1 MQNKIQDKVIE
12 VLQISPIVP
21 VVVIEDLK
29 DAVPLAQSLIE
40 GGIPIIEVTL
50 RSNCALEAIELI
62 AKNVPKMHVGAGTI
76 LNLNQLEQAQNR
88 GAEFLIS
95 PGLTPSLLEYAKKKD
110 MPLIPG
116 VSSSSEVMQALE
128 LGYNALK
135 FFPAEYCG
143 GAKLLNAFNGPFKG
157 VKFCPTGGISVDNMH
172 AYLKL
177 ENVLCVGGSWLT
189 PRNLVQNKEWDKI
202 IELCKQALANIKT

>member
-1 MQNKIQDKVIE
+1 MQDKIIE

-21 VVVIEDLK
+21 VVVIEDIK
-29 DAVPLAQSLIE
+29 DAVPLVQSLIE
-40 GGIPIIEVTL
+40 GGIHIIEVTL
-50 RSNCALEAIELI
+50 RSSCALEAIELI
-62 AKNVPKMHVGAGTI
+62 AKNVPKMRVGVGTI
-76 LNLNQLEQAQNR
+76 LNPTQLEQAQNR

-95 PGLTPSLLEYAKKKD
+95 PGLTIKLLEYAKKKD

-143 GAKLLNAFNGPFKG
+143 GVKLLNAFNGPFKG
-157 VKFCPTGGISVDNMH
+157 VKFCPTGGISTDNMRS
-172 AYLKL
+172 YLNL

-189 PRNLVQNKEWDKI
+189 PKNLIQNKEWDKI
-202 IELCKQALANIKT
+202 TEICKRSLALR

>member
-1 MQNKIQDKVIE
+1 MQDKIIE

-50 RSNCALEAIELI
+50 RSSCALEAIELI
-62 AKNVPKMHVGAGTI
+62 AKNVPKMRVGAGTI
-76 LNLNQLEQAQNR
+76 LNLTQLEQAQNR

-95 PGLTPSLLEYAKKKD
+95 PGLTIKLLEHAKKKD

-143 GAKLLNAFNGPFKG
+143 GVKLLNAFNGPFKG
-157 VKFCPTGGISVDNMH
+157 VKFCPTGGVSVDNMRS
-172 AYLKL
+172 YLNL
-177 ENVLCVGGSWLT
+177 ENVVCVGGSWLT
-189 PRNLVQNKEWDKI
+189 PKNLIQNKEWDKI
-202 IELCKQALANIKT
+202 TEICKRALALR

>member
-1 MQNKIQDKVIE
+1 MQDKTIE

-21 VVVIEDLK
+21 VVVIENIK

-50 RSNCALEAIELI
+50 RSSCALEAIELI

-76 LNLNQLEQAQNR
+76 LNLTQLEQAQNR

-95 PGLTPSLLEYAKKKD
+95 PGLTIELLKHAKKKG

-128 LGYNALK
+128 WGYNALK

-143 GAKLLNAFNGPFKG
+143 GVKLLNAFNGPFKG
-157 VKFCPTGGISVDNMH
+157 VKFCPTGGISADNMRS
-172 AYLKL
+172 YLNL

-189 PRNLVQNKEWDKI
+189 PKNLIQNKEWDKI
-202 IELCKQALANIKT
+202 TEICKRALA

>member
-1 MQNKIQDKVIE
+1 MQDKIIE

-21 VVVIEDLK
+21 VVVIEDIK

-40 GGIPIIEVTL
+40 GGIHIIEVTL
-50 RSNCALEAIELI
+50 RSSCALEAIELI
-62 AKNVPKMHVGAGTI
+62 AKNVPKMRVGAGTI
-76 LNLNQLEQAQNR
+76 LNPTQLEQAQNR

-95 PGLTPSLLEYAKKKD
+95 PGLTIKLLEYAKKKD

-143 GAKLLNAFNGPFKG
+143 GVKLLNAFNGPFKG
-157 VKFCPTGGISVDNMH
+157 VKFCPTGGISTDNMRS
-172 AYLKL
+172 YLNL

-189 PRNLVQNKEWDKI
+189 PKNLIQNKEWDKI
-202 IELCKQALANIKT
+202 TEICKRSLALR

>member
-1 MQNKIQDKVIE
+1 MQDKIIE
-12 VLQISPIVP
+12 VLQISPIIP
-21 VVVIEDLK
+21 VVVIEDIK

-50 RSNCALEAIELI
+50 RSSCALEAIELI
-62 AKNVPKMHVGAGTI
+62 AKNVPKMRVGAGTI
-76 LNLNQLEQAQNR
+76 LNPTQLEQAQNR

-95 PGLTPSLLEYAKKKD
+95 PGLTIKLLEHAKKKD

-143 GAKLLNAFNGPFKG
+143 GVKLLNAFNGPFKG
-157 VKFCPTGGISVDNMH
+157 VKFCPTGGISADNMH
-172 AYLKL
+172 SYLNL

-189 PRNLVQNKEWDKI
+189 PKNLIQNKEWDKI
-202 IELCKQALANIKT
+202 TEICKRSLARI

>member
-1 MQNKIQDKVIE
+1 MQDKIIE
-12 VLQISPIVP
+12 ILQISPIVP
-21 VVVIEDLK
+21 VVVIENIK
-29 DAVPLAQSLIE
+29 DAVPLVQSLIE
-40 GGIPIIEVTL
+40 GGIHIIEVTL
-50 RSNCALEAIELI
+50 RSSCALEAIELI
-62 AKNVPKMHVGAGTI
+62 AKNVPKMRVGAGTI
-76 LNLNQLEQAQNR
+76 LNPTQLEQAQNR

-95 PGLTPSLLEYAKKKD
+95 PGLTIKLLEYAKKKD

-143 GAKLLNAFNGPFKG
+143 GVKLLNAFNGPFKG
-157 VKFCPTGGISVDNMH
+157 VKFCPTGGISTDNMRS
-172 AYLKL
+172 YLNL

-189 PRNLVQNKEWDKI
+189 PKNLIQNKEWDKI
-202 IELCKQALANIKT
+202 TEICKQSLALR

>member
-1 MQNKIQDKVIE
+1 MQDKIIE
-12 VLQISPIVP
+12 VLQISPIIP
-21 VVVIEDLK
+21 VVVIENIK

-40 GGIPIIEVTL
+40 GGIHIIEVTL
-50 RSNCALEAIELI
+50 RSSCALEAIELI
-62 AKNVPKMHVGAGTI
+62 AKNVPKMRVGAGTI
-76 LNLNQLEQAQNR
+76 LNPTQLEQAQNR

-95 PGLTPSLLEYAKKKD
+95 PGLTIKLLEYAKKKD
-110 MPLIPG
+110 MLLIPG

-143 GAKLLNAFNGPFKG
+143 GVKLLNAFNGPFKG
-157 VKFCPTGGISVDNMH
+157 VKFCPTGGISADNMH
-172 AYLKL
+172 SYLNL

-189 PRNLVQNKEWDKI
+189 PKNLIQNKEWDKI
-202 IELCKQALANIKT
+202 TEICKRSLALR

>member
-1 MQNKIQDKVIE
+1 MQDKIIE

-21 VVVIEDLK
+21 VVVIENIK
-29 DAVPLAQSLIE
+29 DAVPLAQSLVE
-40 GGIPIIEVTL
+40 GGIHIIEVTL
-50 RSNCALEAIELI
+50 RSSCALEAIELI
-62 AKNVPKMHVGAGTI
+62 AKNVPKMRVGAGTI
-76 LNLNQLEQAQNR
+76 LNPTQLEQAQNR

-95 PGLTPSLLEYAKKKD
+95 PGLTIKLLEYAKKKD

-128 LGYNALK
+128 LGYSALK

-143 GAKLLNAFNGPFKG
+143 GVKLLNAFNGPFKG
-157 VKFCPTGGISVDNMH
+157 VKFCPTGGISADNMH
-172 AYLKL
+172 SYLNL

-189 PRNLVQNKEWDKI
+189 PKNLIQNKEWDKI
-202 IELCKQALANIKT
+202 TEICKRSLALR

>member
-1 MQNKIQDKVIE
+1 MQDRIIE

-21 VVVIEDLK
+21 VVVIENIK

-40 GGIPIIEVTL
+40 GGIHIIEVTL
-50 RSNCALEAIELI
+50 RSSCALEAIELI
-62 AKNVPKMHVGAGTI
+62 AKNVPKMRVGAGTI
-76 LNLNQLEQAQNR
+76 LNPTQLEQAQNR

-95 PGLTPSLLEYAKKKD
+95 PGLTIKLLEHAKKKD

-128 LGYNALK
+128 LGYSALK

-143 GAKLLNAFNGPFKG
+143 GVKLLNAFNGPFKG
-157 VKFCPTGGISVDNMH
+157 VKFCPTGGISADNMRS
-172 AYLKL
+172 YLNL

-189 PRNLVQNKEWDKI
+189 PKNLIQNKEWDKI
-202 IELCKQALANIKT
+202 TEICKRSLALR

>member
-1 MQNKIQDKVIE
+1 MQDKIIE

-21 VVVIEDLK
+21 VVVIENIK

-50 RSNCALEAIELI
+50 RSSCALEAIELI
-62 AKNVPKMHVGAGTI
+62 AKNVPKMRVGAGTI
-76 LNLNQLEQAQNR
+76 LNPAQLEQAQNR

-95 PGLTPSLLEYAKKKD
+95 PGLTIKLLEYAKKKD

-128 LGYNALK
+128 LGYSALK

-143 GAKLLNAFNGPFKG
+143 GVKLLNAFNGPFKG
-157 VKFCPTGGISVDNMH
+157 VKFCPTGGISIDNMRS
-172 AYLKL
+172 YLDL

-189 PRNLVQNKEWDKI
+189 PKDLIQNKEWDKI
-202 IELCKQALANIKT
+202 TEICKRALALR

>member
-1 MQNKIQDKVIE
+1 MQNKIQDKVLE

-21 VVVIEDLK
+21 VVVVEDLK
-29 DAVPLAQSLIE
+29 DAVPLAQSLVE
-40 GGIPIIEVTL
+40 GGIPIIEITL

-62 AKNVPKMHVGAGTI
+62 AKNVPKMRVGAGTI
-76 LNLNQLEQAQNR
+76 LNSNQLEQAQNR

-143 GAKLLNAFNGPFKG
+143 GVKLLNAFNGPFKG

-189 PRNLVQNKEWDKI
+189 PKNLVQNKEWDKI
-202 IELCKQALANIKT
+202 VEICKRVLA

>member
-1 MQNKIQDKVIE
+1 MQDKIIE
-12 VLQISPIVP
+12 ILQISPIVP
-21 VVVIEDLK
+21 VVVIEDIK

-40 GGIPIIEVTL
+40 GGIHIIEVTL
-50 RSNCALEAIELI
+50 RSSCALEAIELI
-62 AKNVPKMHVGAGTI
+62 AKNVPKMCVGAGTI
-76 LNLNQLEQAQNR
+76 LNPTQLEQAQNR

-95 PGLTPSLLEYAKKKD
+95 PGLTIKLLEYAKKKD

-143 GAKLLNAFNGPFKG
+143 GVKLLNAFNGPFKG
-157 VKFCPTGGISVDNMH
+157 VKFCPTGGISADNMRS
-172 AYLKL
+172 YLNL

-189 PRNLVQNKEWDKI
+189 PKNLIQNKEWDKI
-202 IELCKQALANIKT
+202 TEICKRSLALR

>member
-1 MQNKIQDKVIE
+1 MQDKIIE

-21 VVVIEDLK
+21 VVVIENIK

-40 GGIPIIEVTL
+40 GGIHIIEVTL
-50 RSNCALEAIELI
+50 RSSCALEAIELI
-62 AKNVPKMHVGAGTI
+62 AKNVPKMCVGVGTI
-76 LNLNQLEQAQNR
+76 LNPTQLEQAQNR

-95 PGLTPSLLEYAKKKD
+95 PGLTIKLLEYAKKKD

-143 GAKLLNAFNGPFKG
+143 GVKLLNAFNGPFKG
-157 VKFCPTGGISVDNMH
+157 VKFCPTGGISADNMRS
-172 AYLKL
+172 YLNL

-189 PRNLVQNKEWDKI
+189 PKNLIQNKEWDKI
-202 IELCKQALANIKT
+202 TEICKRSLALR

>member
-1 MQNKIQDKVIE
+1 MQDKTIE
-12 VLQISPIVP
+12 VLQISPIIP
-21 VVVIEDLK
+21 VVVIENIK
-29 DAVPLAQSLIE
+29 DAVPLAQSLVE
-40 GGIPIIEVTL
+40 GGIHIIEVTL
-50 RSNCALEAIELI
+50 RSSCALEAIELI
-62 AKNVPKMHVGAGTI
+62 AKNVPKMRVGAGTI
-76 LNLNQLEQAQNR
+76 LNPTQLEQAQNR

-95 PGLTPSLLEYAKKKD
+95 PGLTIKLLEYAKKKD

-143 GAKLLNAFNGPFKG
+143 DVKLLNAFNGPFKG
-157 VKFCPTGGISVDNMH
+157 VKFCPTGGISADNMH
-172 AYLKL
+172 SYLNL

-189 PRNLVQNKEWDKI
+189 PKNLIQNKEWDKI
-202 IELCKQALANIKT
+202 TEICKRSLALR

>member
-1 MQNKIQDKVIE
+1 MQDKIIE
-12 VLQISPIVP
+12 VLQISPIIP
-21 VVVIEDLK
+21 VVVIENIK

-40 GGIPIIEVTL
+40 GGIHIIEVTL
-50 RSNCALEAIELI
+50 RSSCALEAIELI
-62 AKNVPKMHVGAGTI
+62 AKNVPKMHMGAGTI
-76 LNLNQLEQAQNR
+76 LNPTQLEQAQNR

-95 PGLTPSLLEYAKKKD
+95 PGLTIKLLEYAKKKD

-128 LGYNALK
+128 LGYSALK

-143 GAKLLNAFNGPFKG
+143 GVKLLNAFNGPFKG
-157 VKFCPTGGISVDNMH
+157 VKFCPTGGISTDNMH
-172 AYLKL
+172 SYLNL

-189 PRNLVQNKEWDKI
+189 PKNLIQNKEWDKI
-202 IELCKQALANIKT
+202 TEICKRSLALR

>member
-1 MQNKIQDKVIE
+1 MQDKIIE

-21 VVVIEDLK
+21 VVVIENIK

-40 GGIPIIEVTL
+40 GGIHIIEVTL
-50 RSNCALEAIELI
+50 RSSCALEAIELI
-62 AKNVPKMHVGAGTI
+62 AKNVPKMRVGVGTI
-76 LNLNQLEQAQNR
+76 LNPTQLEQAQNR

-95 PGLTPSLLEYAKKKD
+95 PGLTIKLLEYAKKKD

-143 GAKLLNAFNGPFKG
+143 GVKLLNAFNGPFKG
-157 VKFCPTGGISVDNMH
+157 VKFCPTGGISADNMCS
-172 AYLKL
+172 YLNL

-189 PRNLVQNKEWDKI
+189 PKNLIQNKEWDKI
-202 IELCKQALANIKT
+202 TEICKRSLALR

>member
-1 MQNKIQDKVIE
+1 MQDKIIE

-21 VVVIEDLK
+21 VVVIENIK

-50 RSNCALEAIELI
+50 RSSCALDAIELI
-62 AKNVPKMHVGAGTI
+62 AKNASKMRVGAGTI
-76 LNLNQLEQAQNR
+76 LNLTQLEQAQNR

-95 PGLTPSLLEYAKKKD
+95 PGLTIKLLEHAKKKN

-128 LGYNALK
+128 LGYSALK

-143 GAKLLNAFNGPFKG
+143 GVKLLNAFNGPFKG
-157 VKFCPTGGISVDNMH
+157 VKFCPTGGISIDNMRS
-172 AYLKL
+172 YLNL

-189 PRNLVQNKEWDKI
+189 PKDLIQNKEWDKI
-202 IELCKQALANIKT
+202 TEICKRALALR

>member
-1 MQNKIQDKVIE
+1 MQDKIIE

-21 VVVIEDLK
+21 VVVIENIK

-50 RSNCALEAIELI
+50 RSSCALEAIELI

-76 LNLNQLEQAQNR
+76 LNPTQLEQAQNR

-95 PGLTPSLLEYAKKKD
+95 PGLTIKLLEHAKKKD

-143 GAKLLNAFNGPFKG
+143 GVKLLNAFNGPFKG
-157 VKFCPTGGISVDNMH
+157 VKFCPTGGISVDNMRS
-172 AYLKL
+172 YLAL
-177 ENVLCVGGSWLT
+177 ENVVCVGGSWLT
-189 PRNLVQNKEWDKI
+189 PKDLVQNKEWDKI
-202 IELCKQALANIKT
+202 TEICKRALALR

>member
-1 MQNKIQDKVIE
+1 MQDKIIE

-21 VVVIEDLK
+21 VVVVEDIK

-50 RSNCALEAIELI
+50 RSSCALEAIELI
-62 AKNVPKMHVGAGTI
+62 AKNVPKMCVGAGTI
-76 LNLNQLEQAQNR
+76 LNLTQLEQAQNR

-95 PGLTPSLLEYAKKKD
+95 PGLTIKLLEHAKKKD

-143 GAKLLNAFNGPFKG
+143 GVKLLNAFNGPFKG
-157 VKFCPTGGISVDNMH
+157 VKFCPTGGISADNMH
-172 AYLKL
+172 SYLNL

-189 PRNLVQNKEWDKI
+189 PKNLIQNKEWDKI
-202 IELCKQALANIKT
+202 TEICKRALA

>member
-1 MQNKIQDKVIE
+1 MQDKIIE
-12 VLQISPIVP
+12 ILQISPIVP
-21 VVVIEDLK
+21 VVVIENIK

-40 GGIPIIEVTL
+40 GGIQIIEVTL
-50 RSNCALEAIELI
+50 RSSCALEAIELI
-62 AKNVPKMHVGAGTI
+62 AKNVPKMRVGAGTI
-76 LNLNQLEQAQNR
+76 LNPTQLEQAQNR

-95 PGLTPSLLEYAKKKD
+95 PGLTIKLLEYAKKKD

-143 GAKLLNAFNGPFKG
+143 GVKLLNAFNGPFKE
-157 VKFCPTGGISVDNMH
+157 VKFCPTGGISADNMRS
-172 AYLKL
+172 YLNL

-189 PRNLVQNKEWDKI
+189 PKNLIQNKEWDKI
-202 IELCKQALANIKT
+202 TEICKRSLALR

>member
-1 MQNKIQDKVIE
+1 MQDRIIE

-21 VVVIEDLK
+21 VVVIENIK

-40 GGIPIIEVTL
+40 GGIHIIEVTL
-50 RSNCALEAIELI
+50 RSSCALEAIELI
-62 AKNVPKMHVGAGTI
+62 AKNVPKMRVGAGTI
-76 LNLNQLEQAQNR
+76 LNPTQLEQAQNR

-95 PGLTPSLLEYAKKKD
+95 PGLTIKLLEHAKKKD

-128 LGYNALK
+128 LGYSALK

-143 GAKLLNAFNGPFKG
+143 GVKLLNAFNGPFKG
-157 VKFCPTGGISVDNMH
+157 VKFCPTGGISTDNMRS
-172 AYLKL
+172 YLNL

-189 PRNLVQNKEWDKI
+189 PKNLIQNKEWDKI
-202 IELCKQALANIKT
+202 TEICKRSLALR

>member
-1 MQNKIQDKVIE
+1 MQDKIIIE

-21 VVVIEDLK
+21 VVVIENIK

-50 RSNCALEAIELI
+50 RSSCALEAIELI
-62 AKNVPKMHVGAGTI
+62 AKNVPKMRVGAGTI
-76 LNLNQLEQAQNR
+76 LNLTQLEQAQNR

-95 PGLTPSLLEYAKKKD
+95 PGLTIKLLEHAKKKD

-128 LGYNALK
+128 LGYSALK

-143 GAKLLNAFNGPFKG
+143 GVKLLNAFNGPFKG
-157 VKFCPTGGISVDNMH
+157 VKFCPTGGISADNMRS
-172 AYLKL
+172 YLDL

-189 PRNLVQNKEWDKI
+189 PKDLIQNKEWDKI
-202 IELCKQALANIKT
+202 TEICKRALA

>member
-1 MQNKIQDKVIE
+1 MQDKIIE
-12 VLQISPIVP
+12 ILQISPIIP
-21 VVVIEDLK
+21 VVVIENIK
-29 DAVPLAQSLIE
+29 DAVPLVQSLVE
-40 GGIPIIEVTL
+40 GGIHIIEVTL
-50 RSNCALEAIELI
+50 RSSCALEAIELI
-62 AKNVPKMHVGAGTI
+62 AKNVPKMRVGAGTI
-76 LNLNQLEQAQNR
+76 LNPTQLEQAQNR

-95 PGLTPSLLEYAKKKD
+95 PGLTIKLLEYAKKKD

-143 GAKLLNAFNGPFKG
+143 GVKLLDAFNGPFKG
-157 VKFCPTGGISVDNMH
+157 VKFCPTGGISADNMH
-172 AYLKL
+172 SYLNL

-189 PRNLVQNKEWDKI
+189 PKNLIQNKEWDKI
-202 IELCKQALANIKT
+202 TEICKRSLALR

>member
-1 MQNKIQDKVIE
+1 MQDKTIE

-50 RSNCALEAIELI
+50 RSSCALEAIELI
-62 AKNVPKMHVGAGTI
+62 AKNVPKMCVGAGTI
-76 LNLNQLEQAQNR
+76 LNLTQLEQAQNR

-95 PGLTPSLLEYAKKKD
+95 PGLTIKLLEHAKKKD

-128 LGYNALK
+128 WGYNALK

-143 GAKLLNAFNGPFKG
+143 GVKLLNAFNGPFKG
-157 VKFCPTGGISVDNMH
+157 VKFCPTGGVSADNMRS
-172 AYLKL
+172 YLNL

-189 PRNLVQNKEWDKI
+189 PKDLIQNKEWDKI
-202 IELCKQALANIKT
+202 TEICKRALA

>member
-1 MQNKIQDKVIE
+1 MQDKIIE

-21 VVVIEDLK
+21 VVVIENIK

-50 RSNCALEAIELI
+50 RSSCALEAIELI
-62 AKNVPKMHVGAGTI
+62 AKNVPKMRVGAGTI
-76 LNLNQLEQAQNR
+76 LNPTQLEQAQNR

-95 PGLTPSLLEYAKKKD
+95 PGLTIKLLEHAKKKD

-128 LGYNALK
+128 WGYNALK

-143 GAKLLNAFNGPFKG
+143 GVKLLNAFNGPFKG
-157 VKFCPTGGISVDNMH
+157 VKFCPTGGISVDNMRS
-172 AYLKL
+172 YLAL
-177 ENVLCVGGSWLT
+177 ENVVCVGGSWLT
-189 PRNLVQNKEWDKI
+189 PKDLVQNKEWDKI
-202 IELCKQALANIKT
+202 TEICKRALALR

>member
-1 MQNKIQDKVIE
+1 MKDRIIE

-21 VVVIEDLK
+21 VVVIENIK
-29 DAVPLAQSLIE
+29 DAVPLAQSLVE
-40 GGIPIIEVTL
+40 GGIHIIEVTL
-50 RSNCALEAIELI
+50 RSSCALEAIELI
-62 AKNVPKMHVGAGTI
+62 AKNVPKMRVGAGTI
-76 LNLNQLEQAQNR
+76 LNPTQLEQAQNR

-95 PGLTPSLLEYAKKKD
+95 PGLTIKLLEYAKKKD

-128 LGYNALK
+128 LGYSALK

-143 GAKLLNAFNGPFKG
+143 GVKLLNAFNGPFKE
-157 VKFCPTGGISVDNMH
+157 VKFCPTGGISADNMH
-172 AYLKL
+172 SYLNL

-189 PRNLVQNKEWDKI
+189 PKNLIQNKEWDKI
-202 IELCKQALANIKT
+202 TEICKRSLALR

>member
-1 MQNKIQDKVIE
+1 MQDKIIE

-21 VVVIEDLK
+21 VVVIENIK

-40 GGIPIIEVTL
+40 GGIQIIEVTL
-50 RSNCALEAIELI
+50 RSSCALEAIELI
-62 AKNVPKMHVGAGTI
+62 AKNVPKMRVGAGTI
-76 LNLNQLEQAQNR
+76 LNPTQLEQAQNR

-95 PGLTPSLLEYAKKKD
+95 PGLTIKLLEYAKKKD

-143 GAKLLNAFNGPFKG
+143 GVKLLNAFNGPFKE
-157 VKFCPTGGISVDNMH
+157 VKFCPTGGISADNMRS
-172 AYLKL
+172 YLNL

-189 PRNLVQNKEWDKI
+189 PKNLIQNKEWDKI
-202 IELCKQALANIKT
+202 TEICKRALALR

>member
-1 MQNKIQDKVIE
+1 MQDKIIE

-21 VVVIEDLK
+21 VVVIENIK

-50 RSNCALEAIELI
+50 RSSCALEAIELI

-76 LNLNQLEQAQNR
+76 LNLTQLEQAQNR

-95 PGLTPSLLEYAKKKD
+95 PGLTIKLLEHAKKKD

-128 LGYNALK
+128 WGYSALK

-143 GAKLLNAFNGPFKG
+143 GVKLLNAFNGPFKG
-157 VKFCPTGGISVDNMH
+157 VKFCPTGGISADNMRS
-172 AYLKL
+172 YLNL

-189 PRNLVQNKEWDKI
+189 PKDLIQNKEWDKI
-202 IELCKQALANIKT
+202 TEICKRALALR

>member
-1 MQNKIQDKVIE
+1 MQDKIIE

-21 VVVIEDLK
+21 VVVIENIK
-29 DAVPLAQSLIE
+29 DAVPLAQSLVE
-40 GGIPIIEVTL
+40 GGIQIIEVTL
-50 RSNCALEAIELI
+50 RSSCALEAIELI
-62 AKNVPKMHVGAGTI
+62 AKNVPKMRVGAGTI
-76 LNLNQLEQAQNR
+76 LNPTQLEQAQNR

-95 PGLTPSLLEYAKKKD
+95 PGLTIKLLEYAKKKD

-143 GAKLLNAFNGPFKG
+143 GVKLLNAFNGPFKG
-157 VKFCPTGGISVDNMH
+157 VKFCPTGGISADNMRS
-172 AYLKL
+172 YLNL

-189 PRNLVQNKEWDKI
+189 PKHLIQNKEWDKI
-202 IELCKQALANIKT
+202 TEICKRSLALR

>member
-1 MQNKIQDKVIE
+1 MQDKIIE

-21 VVVIEDLK
+21 VVVIENIK

-62 AKNVPKMHVGAGTI
+62 AKNVPKMRVGAGTI
-76 LNLNQLEQAQNR
+76 LNPTQLEQAQNR

-95 PGLTPSLLEYAKKKD
+95 PGLTITLLEHAKKKD

-128 LGYNALK
+128 LGYSALK

-143 GAKLLNAFNGPFKG
+143 GVKLLNAFNGPFKG
-157 VKFCPTGGISVDNMH
+157 VKFCPTGGISADNMRS
-172 AYLKL
+172 YLNL

-189 PRNLVQNKEWDKI
+189 PKDLIQNKEWDKI
-202 IELCKQALANIKT
+202 TEICKRALALR

>member
-1 MQNKIQDKVIE
+1 MQDKIIE

-21 VVVIEDLK
+21 VVVIENIK
-29 DAVPLAQSLIE
+29 DAVPLAQSLVE
-40 GGIPIIEVTL
+40 GGIHIIEVTL
-50 RSNCALEAIELI
+50 RSSCALEAIELI
-62 AKNVPKMHVGAGTI
+62 AKNVPKMRMGAGTI
-76 LNLNQLEQAQNR
+76 LNPTQLEQAQNR

-95 PGLTPSLLEYAKKKD
+95 PGLTIKLLEYAKKKD

-116 VSSSSEVMQALE
+116 VSSSSEVIQALE

-143 GAKLLNAFNGPFKG
+143 GVKLLNAFNGPFKG
-157 VKFCPTGGISVDNMH
+157 VKFCPTGGISADNMH
-172 AYLKL
+172 SYLNL

-189 PRNLVQNKEWDKI
+189 PKNLIQNKEWDKI
-202 IELCKQALANIKT
+202 TEICKRSLALR

>member
-1 MQNKIQDKVIE
+1 MQDKTIE

-21 VVVIEDLK
+21 VVVIENIK

-40 GGIPIIEVTL
+40 GGIHIIEVTL
-50 RSNCALEAIELI
+50 RSSCALEAIELI
-62 AKNVPKMHVGAGTI
+62 AKNVPKMRVGAGTI
-76 LNLNQLEQAQNR
+76 LNPTQLEQAQNR

-95 PGLTPSLLEYAKKKD
+95 PGLTIKLLEYAKKKD

-128 LGYNALK
+128 LGYSALK

-143 GAKLLNAFNGPFKG
+143 GVKLLNAFNGPFKG
-157 VKFCPTGGISVDNMH
+157 VKFCPTGGISTDNMH
-172 AYLKL
+172 SYLNL

-189 PRNLVQNKEWDKI
+189 PKNLIQNKEWDKI
-202 IELCKQALANIKT
+202 TEICKRSLALR

>member
-1 MQNKIQDKVIE
+1 MQDKIIE

-21 VVVIEDLK
+21 VVVIENIK

-40 GGIPIIEVTL
+40 GGIQIIEVTL
-50 RSNCALEAIELI
+50 RSSCALEAIELI
-62 AKNVPKMHVGAGTI
+62 AKNVPKMRVGAGTI
-76 LNLNQLEQAQNR
+76 LNPTQLEQAQNR

-95 PGLTPSLLEYAKKKD
+95 PGLTIKLLEYAKKKD

-128 LGYNALK
+128 LGYSALK

-143 GAKLLNAFNGPFKG
+143 GVKLLNAFNGPFKG
-157 VKFCPTGGISVDNMH
+157 VKFCPTGGISADNMRS
-172 AYLKL
+172 YLNL

-189 PRNLVQNKEWDKI
+189 PKNLIQNKEWDKI
-202 IELCKQALANIKT
+202 TEICKRSLALR

>member
-1 MQNKIQDKVIE
+1 MQDKIIE
-12 VLQISPIVP
+12 ILQISPIVP
-21 VVVIEDLK
+21 VVVIENIK

-40 GGIPIIEVTL
+40 GGIHIIEVTL
-50 RSNCALEAIELI
+50 RSSCALEAIELI
-62 AKNVPKMHVGAGTI
+62 AKNVPKMCVGAGTI
-76 LNLNQLEQAQNR
+76 LNPTQLEQAQNR

-95 PGLTPSLLEYAKKKD
+95 PGLTIKLLEYAKKKD

-128 LGYNALK
+128 LGYSALK

-143 GAKLLNAFNGPFKG
+143 GVKLLNAFNGPFKG
-157 VKFCPTGGISVDNMH
+157 VKFCPTGGISADNMRS
-172 AYLKL
+172 YLNL

-189 PRNLVQNKEWDKI
+189 PKNLIQNKEWDKI
-202 IELCKQALANIKT
+202 TEICKRSLALR

>member
-1 MQNKIQDKVIE
+1 MQDKIIE

-29 DAVPLAQSLIE
+29 DAVPLAQSLVE

-50 RSNCALEAIELI
+50 RSSCALEAIELI
-62 AKNVPKMHVGAGTI
+62 AKNVPKMRVGAGTI
-76 LNLNQLEQAQNR
+76 LNLTQLEQAQNK

-95 PGLTPSLLEYAKKKD
+95 PGLTIKLLEHAKKKD

-128 LGYNALK
+128 WGYSALK

-143 GAKLLNAFNGPFKG
+143 GVKLLNAFNGPFKG
-157 VKFCPTGGISVDNMH
+157 VKFCPTGGVSVDNMRS
-172 AYLKL
+172 YLAL
-177 ENVLCVGGSWLT
+177 ENVVCVGGSWLT
-189 PRNLVQNKEWDKI
+189 PKNLIQNKEWDKI
-202 IELCKQALANIKT
+202 TEICKRALALR